1 MEQNIL
7 DQRIR
12 ISKRITVIGASILI
26 LTKWAM
32 SRGYVGSSQLE
43 VALAFVGIITAI
55 LGVSSL
61 LYYRLKTPKTGSAS
75 LALGLSQNGLWGQMR
90 WPFRIAFII
99 ILIMMTVVIL
109 GMLFLL
115 LDTLFFNN
123 TLI

>member
-7 DQRIR
+7 DKKIR
-12 ISKRITVIGASILI
+12 ISKRITAIGAAILI

-32 SRGYVGSSQLE
+32 SKGYAGPPRLE

-55 LGVSSL
+55 SGVSSL
-61 LYYRLKTPKTGSAS
+61 LYYRLQTPKTESAS
-75 LALGLSQNGLWGQMR
+75 LAPGLSQNGLWGQMR
-90 WPFRIAFII
+90 WPFRIAFVVISA
-99 ILIMMTVVIL
+99 MMTVVIL

-115 LDTLFFNN
+115 LDTLLFNN